1 MNKFAVFY
9 EEDGRITRVRSG
21 PAKNVEATVED
32 SDSLYLYVDEE
43 PDVANK
49 YVKDG
54 ELVDM
59 PSRPSNVHVFD
70 YDSKDWGFALSLAKT
85 HKWREIKLARDTL
98 EFGGFV
104 FDGNTF
110 DSNQLAQQRIQN
122 AMLLAMQ
129 DSSITMDWT
138 LANNNTVNLN
148 AITLINVGKALSY
161 HVSNAH
167 KKAQEYRAAIN
178 AASSKAEIDAI
189 TWS

>member
-1 MNKFAVFY
+1 MYDTN
-9 EEDGRITRVRSG
+9 GRIIAVRTGKEKSVKVDAEASG
-21 PAKNVEATVED
+21 GNYILTDADVDLERH
-32 SDSLYLYVDEE
+32 YVD
-43 PDVANK
+43 VSNK
-49 YVKDG
+49 EIKEYP
-54 ELVDM
+54 EQ
-59 PSRPSNVHVFD
+59 PRED
-70 YDSKDWGFALSLAKT
+70 YEFNYTSKGWGFALSLAKT
-85 HKWREIKLARDTL
+85 HKWREIKLARDTA

-148 AITLINVGKALSY
+148 ATTLINIGKALSY

-189 TWS
+189 TWG